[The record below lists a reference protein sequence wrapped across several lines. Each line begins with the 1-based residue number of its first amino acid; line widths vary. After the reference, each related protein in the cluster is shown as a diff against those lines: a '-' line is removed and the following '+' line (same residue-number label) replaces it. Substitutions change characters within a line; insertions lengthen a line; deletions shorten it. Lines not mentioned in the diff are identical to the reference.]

1 MTGSWLEWLIA
12 TDSKSVGRACAP
24 WVRIPPL
31 PATSGSVLQ
40 ARPVS
45 QVPHATG
52 TCLAGFWLV
61 KYVIAISYNCICNLF
76 PSSHPSFAIRCQTA
90 LKTLCGRLEIVDRRD
105 DHALIRRCGAP
116 SPPPPLSPN
125 DDRASARHAY
135 AWRADSGTRRYAAE
149 RGARSQRPRLRS
161 TPGRLT
167 PPNRRHDSASS
178 ATYPPTRPRQSR
190 LMLSAI
196 SPAGRRQSGSAHCTA
211 PGRYAYLRSLSRP
224 LPLRSCSS
232 CHRSRTASCP
242 GRSSPSASST

>member
-1 MTGSWLEWLIA
+1 MGSEAIA
-12 TDSKSVGRACAP
+12 
-24 WVRIPPL
+24 
-31 PATSGSVLQ
+31 
-40 ARPVS
+40 
-45 QVPHATG
+45 
-52 TCLAGFWLV
+52 
-61 KYVIAISYNCICNLF
+61 YNCICNRF
-76 PSSHPSFAIRCQTA
+76 PSSHPSFAIRCPTALKTA

-125 DDRASARHAY
+125 DDRASASDAY
-135 AWRADSGTRRYAAE
+135 AWPADRGTRRYAAE
-149 RGARSQRPRLRS
+149 RGSAIP
-161 TPGRLT
+161 TPPTTLHTRT
-167 PPNRRHDSASS
+167 AYTPNRRHDSASS

-196 SPAGRRQSGSAHCTA
+196 SPAPRRQSGSAHRTA

-242 GRSSPSASST
+242 RRSSPSASST